1 MNGLN
6 HLAHFTANLRP
17 GSLPDEAVALAKLA
31 LVDYVGCALAGTREP
46 VARLAA
52 IQCADAPGGAVVVGQ
67 RFRTRAQDAAFANA
81 TIGHALDLDD
91 SNMVLGGHPSVTLWP
106 AVLAVAQTRHCTGA
120 QALEAYV
127 VGFEVLLAMS
137 RTVNF
142 GHYERGWHPTA
153 TLGTFGVAAAIARL
167 LRLDSRQCAVAI
179 GLAASMA
186 SGVKANFG
194 TMAKPLQVGEASRRG
209 VLCALLAA
217 DGCTASE
224 GALDA
229 KQGFL
234 AVYHEAG
241 QCRTEELSRIG
252 DGLEILRSGI
262 SFKKYACCGS
272 THAPI
277 DAALALK
284 SQYGFGVDDIAS
296 VRVAL
301 NARRRPHV
309 DRPVVADEL
318 AAKFSVQ
325 YTVSAALADGQVSMR
340 HFSPEAIARSD
351 LQRLIS
357 RVEMANLEGGANA
370 LAQGCELTV
379 TTTAGQT
386 HSMRMADAEGRSSAA
401 YPSYMH
407 QKFNDCV
414 RGIFSDSD
422 SVALMD
428 SLLAFDACSDV
439 DRVLAR
445 LAAPGE
451 KPYHD

>member
-1 MNGLN
+1 MNGLS
-6 HLAHFTANLRP
+6 HLARFTAP
-17 GSLPDEAVALAKLA
+17 SESGSLPAEAIYLAKLA
-31 LVDYVGCALAGTREP
+31 LVDYVGCAVAGTREP

-52 IQCADAPGGAVVVGQ
+52 LQCADAPGGAVVIGQ
-67 RFRTRAQDAAFANA
+67 GFRTRAQDAAFANA

-127 VGFEVLLAMS
+127 IGFEVILAMS

-153 TLGTFGVAAAIARL
+153 TLGTFGVAAAVARL
-167 LRLDSRQCAVAI
+167 LGLNAQQSAVAI

-224 GALDA
+224 GALEA

-241 QCRTEELSRIG
+241 QYRPEELARIG

-277 DAALALK
+277 DAALALR
-284 SQYGFGVDDIAS
+284 SQHGFGADDIAS

-309 DRPVVADEL
+309 DRPVVNDEL

-325 YTVSAALADGQVSMR
+325 FTVSAALADGQVGMR
-340 HFSPEAIARSD
+340 HFTPESIARAD
-351 LQRLIS
+351 LQRLLS
-357 RVEMANLEGGANA
+357 RVEMANLEGGADA

-379 TTTAGQT
+379 STVQGQRF
-386 HSMRMADAEGRSSAA
+386 SIRMADAEGRSSAA
-401 YPSYMH
+401 YPSYMEE
-407 QKFNDCV
+407 KFNDCT
-414 RGIFSDSD
+414 RGIYSEAD
-422 SVALMD
+422 AAQLMK
-428 SLLAFDACSDV
+428 SLLAFDTCADV
-439 DRVLAR
+439 DLVIDR
-445 LAAPGE
+445 LASPLE
-451 KPYHD
+451 KATP